1 MNSSILRS
9 LINDHTRLLLFK
21 RKFYHTC
28 SFFNKLKTSTYSPV
42 LQVLRV
48 NFPSYPFIQAYPF
61 IRDLRVCLECWISNG
76 YNQCESKQIFCNCP
90 LIHRSLPKTS
100 PSEST
105 ISSSSPVSLTT
116 FLTYL
121 SALEVMVLHTGGK
134 ICEIHE
140 DIVFGTFLT
149 KTVKANRNERRNQFS
164 TFK

>member
-1 MNSSILRS
+1 MNPIKNCVPARPGQLKPVH
-9 LINDHTRLLLFK
+9 LMAFFLL
-21 RKFYHTC
+21 C
-28 SFFNKLKTSTYSPV
+28 SVSTYKWKALFGFEPFLLNSKYKIIPLELITNNHICKKVVFYSPLV
-42 LQVLRV
+42 H
-48 NFPSYPFIQAYPF
+48 
-61 IRDLRVCLECWISNG
+61 
-76 YNQCESKQIFCNCP
+76 IF
-90 LIHRSLPKTS
+90 LPKTS

-149 KTVKANRNERRNQFS
+149 KTVKANRNKKGN
-164 TFK
+164 